1 MTTEKTAAQTL
12 GELLGYLL
20 VFFLFPW
27 FVMKGWEAIAWE
39 FNLPQFGYWACF
51 FISHGFRFL
60 TGNLRRKC
68 PMALPNRGAFF
79 LFYFLKTY

>member
-1 MTTEKTAAQTL
+1 MDTEKTVAQTL

-60 TGNLRRKC
+60 TGNLRRK
-68 PMALPNRGAFF
+68 
-79 LFYFLKTY
+79 

>member
-1 MTTEKTAAQTL
+1 MNTEKTTAQTF
-12 GELLGYLL
+12 GELAGYLL
-20 VFFLFPW
+20 VMFLCPW

-60 TGNLRRKC
+60 TAGMRK
-68 PMALPNRGAFF
+68 
-79 LFYFLKTY
+79 K

>member
-1 MTTEKTAAQTL
+1 MNTEKTMAQTL
-12 GELLGYLL
+12 GEVLGSIVVIFLL
-20 VFFLFPW
+20 PW

-60 TGNLRRKC
+60 TGNLRRE
-68 PMALPNRGAFF
+68 
-79 LFYFLKTY
+79 

>member
-1 MTTEKTAAQTL
+1 MITEKTTAQTL
-12 GELLGYLL
+12 GELLAALL

-60 TGNLRRKC
+60 TGNLCRK
-68 PMALPNRGAFF
+68 
-79 LFYFLKTY
+79 

>member
-1 MTTEKTAAQTL
+1 MTTEKTAAQIL

-20 VFFLFPW
+20 VFFLCPW

-51 FISHGFRFL
+51 FISYGFRFL
-60 TGNLRRKC
+60 TGGLRRK
-68 PMALPNRGAFF
+68 
-79 LFYFLKTY
+79 